1 MLIKLHYT
9 HKLLLWSDQ
18 VLKVE
23 SLSYKT
29 SNFSIQ
35 IVTYK
40 WCEIRLA
47 SMSCFGGIVSIISQ
61 RGSLPHD
68 FFWTMLK
75 ELFKLHRLFKVFCSR
90 WTACLSRERL
100 HLFFHGWL
108 AYTFRWFGMF
118 LLPFI
123 LCSMFLGHES
133 IIVGNPNG
141 MPTYIR
147 LCVSFTGFCYTESP
161 NLYVSVDYC
170 KHVR

>member
-1 MLIKLHYT
+1 
-9 HKLLLWSDQ
+9 
-18 VLKVE
+18 
-23 SLSYKT
+23 
-29 SNFSIQ
+29 
-35 IVTYK
+35 
-40 WCEIRLA
+40 
-47 SMSCFGGIVSIISQ
+47 MSCFGGIVSIISQ

-147 LCVSFTGFCYTESP
+147 LCVSVCYRILLQRITKPLHMYTSATHIHTIAVHMYTGKDCQLFTSFGIFFLFFVLALCLKINFVHALNS
-161 NLYVSVDYC
+161 NCLNM
-170 KHVR
+170 